1 MFCLSMNKDVGQR
14 SKVKSFTTRIHE
26 PTQTSRR
33 NRDSEIDEV
42 LTGQVRKLERS
53 RRMFGDGRRPETR

>member
-1 MFCLSMNKDVGQR
+1 MFCLGMYKDVGQR
-14 SKVKSFTTRIHE
+14 SKVKSSRTRIRE

-33 NRDSEIDEV
+33 NRPSEIDEV
-42 LTGQVRKLERS
+42 LTGQVRKPERS